1 MFQFPNLF
9 PRFEDTRPVDVS
21 ATVDEAPKANGDAT
35 SADKEKGKDTKPDIK
50 PDIKPT
56 PAQLRGNAKKF
67 GIKPPEGRIGSL
79 VVMKSGRVKM
89 VLGEGIVMDVSAHFI
104 LFLGLF
110 FGLGLTSL
118 GLAWCG
124 NYIPATT
131 SSPR

>member
-9 PRFEDTRPVDVS
+9 PRFEDTRPVDV
-21 ATVDEAPKANGDAT
+21 TVPAEEGAKPDGDAET
-35 SADKEKGKDTKPDIK
+35 DKAKDTKPDVK

-89 VLGEGIVMDVSAHFI
+89 VLGEGIVMDVSFTFVVCSRWK
-104 LFLGLF
+104 LTRLGFARSRNHL
-110 FGLGLTSL
+110 S
-118 GLAWCG
+118 
-124 NYIPATT
+124 ATAGP
-131 SSPR
+131 PR